1 MNAKYSNSFIVP
13 LFVSLMLFAARSR
26 SEELP
31 TLRTW
36 TTVTGQSAEA
46 NFVKYENGF
55 VSFRSPD
62 GREVSMPLHQLSPD
76 DRTEVLRLAAEKE
89 AQVGLMPEEE
99 ITRPT
104 GRREVTW
111 RELEEGD
118 HWPAFMPANV
128 REAAL
133 SMPRPWR
140 HAESKYFVIH
150 FQQLGF
156 ARQAARMADFQY
168 QFIASD
174 LPGYEDR
181 YREKSHIVIFRN
193 REEWQDFLRRSNH
206 ASAWSAAFVSGR
218 MMYIQDFG
226 NMETNAHIMAHEMSH
241 LVLNRFFRHQP
252 PLWLNEGL
260 AEWYGHIGYQS
271 FKGQRANPWRAMG
284 RLRNG
289 YELETLFSMRT
300 YPANREDVTRYYRT
314 SQQVVGLLMQ
324 EKEHRD
330 FVRFLQAITVE
341 GKAPM
346 VALREVYGF
355 ESVAE
360 VQQAFDRFIR

>member
-1 MNAKYSNSFIVP
+1 MTAKAPISFMFPVLWFFALISVP
-13 LFVSLMLFAARSR
+13 GTPD
-26 SEELP
+26 E
-31 TLRTW
+31 LRTW

-46 NFVKYENGF
+46 KFVKFENGF
-55 VSFRSPD
+55 VSFQSPE
-62 GREVSMPLHQLSPD
+62 GREVSMPLHQLMPE

-89 AQVGLMPEEE
+89 ARVGVMPDEEVS
-99 ITRPT
+99 RPT

-111 RELEEGD
+111 RELEDGD
-118 HWPAFMPANV
+118 HWPEFMPKHI

-133 SMPRPWR
+133 TMPRPWR

-174 LPGYEDR
+174 LPGYQDR
-181 YREKSHIVIFRN
+181 FREKSHIVIFRN
-193 REEWQDFLRRSNH
+193 REEWQDFLKASNQEN
-206 ASAWSAAFVSGR
+206 SWFAAFVSGR

-226 NMETNAHIMAHEMSH
+226 NTETNANILAHEMSH

-289 YELETLFSMRT
+289 YDLETLFGMRR
-300 YPANREDVTRYYRT
+300 YPTNREDISRFYRT

-324 EKEHRD
+324 EKEHQD
-330 FVRFLQAITVE
+330 FVRYLQAITVE
-341 GKAPM
+341 GKAPL
-346 VALREVYGF
+346 VALREVYGY
-355 ESVAE
+355 ESVADL
-360 VQQAFDRFIR
+360 QKAFDRFVR